1 MNRRRFLQS
10 AGFATLAAGVRSGA
24 YAPAPTGYAFGEV
37 PRGAESSVVPPQLR
51 AENILEVFLYGGVSQ
66 YESFYCVPEHGARDG
81 TGWSL
86 FLKSGDVQAALDAC
100 DVRGAL
106 TLPFAT
112 DGIGQRVSFGPF
124 AMPLRNRP
132 DVMARTR
139 VAITAHDLEPHDA
152 AIPLALGGRR
162 LGDASLAGLGAHIQR
177 YFLDRNTTYGRAP
190 FSYVLRPR
198 SPGFPTDNVNAAA
211 AIGLHPGA
219 ARPLTVQIDAAGDLG
234 EMLKRGTVGPR
245 GAAYDA
251 AIQHYIDAYGAQLAW
266 NGRGAPLRAPR
277 LAELS
282 GEASAVAN
290 AGALRDVLA
299 SSYLTPVQA
308 TACGVTHTDATTMSL
323 RLAAHLL
330 THPTAPAR
338 YVCVIDGG
346 LLMADG
352 GGGYDSHKE
361 NSHTQARNLGHTLRN
376 LMSLINEPGEHD
388 AAKLDLDKTLILLTT
403 EFGRSPDAQ
412 DGGKGRR
419 HWPYGFPVTFIGG
432 PIRAPGIFGAC
443 GPDSYATVASSP
455 QENRIAAL
463 LALGIWPFEPE
474 SYRVSDVPTASSH
487 RAAAELVKRRQLG
500 LG

>member
-1 MNRRRFLQS
+1 VPAHLQ
-10 AGFATLAAGVRSGA
+10 
-24 YAPAPTGYAFGEV
+24 
-37 PRGAESSVVPPQLR
+37 

-66 YESFYCVPEHGARDG
+66 YESFYCVPEHGAKDG

-86 FLKSGDVQAALDAC
+86 FLKSGDVQAALDSC
-100 DVRGAL
+100 DVRGPL
-106 TLPFAT
+106 TVPFAK
-112 DGIGQRVSFGPF
+112 DAIGQDVSFGPF

-152 AIPLALGGRR
+152 AIPLALAGRR
-162 LGDASLAGLGAHIQR
+162 LGDASLAGLGSHIQR
-177 YFLDRNTTYGRAP
+177 HFLDRNAIDGRAP

-198 SPGFPTDNVNAAA
+198 SPGFPTDNVNAAT
-211 AIGLHPGA
+211 AIGFHPGA
-219 ARPLTVQIDAAGDLG
+219 ARPLAVHIDAAGDLG
-234 EMLKRGTVGPR
+234 EMLKRGTVGQHGP
-245 GAAYDA
+245 AYDA
-251 AIQHYIDAYGAQLAW
+251 LMQQYISAYGSRMAW
-266 NGRGAPLRAPR
+266 RGRGTPLRTPR
-277 LAELS
+277 LTDLAA
-282 GEASAVAN
+282 EASAVAN
-290 AGALRDVLA
+290 AGSLREVLLP
-299 SSYLTPVQA
+299 SYLTPVQA
-308 TACGVTHTDATTMSL
+308 TACGVTHADATTMSL
-323 RLAAHLL
+323 RLATHLL
-330 THPTAPAR
+330 THPTSPAR

-376 LMSLINEPGEHD
+376 LMGLINEPGEHNP
-388 AAKLDLDKTLILLTT
+388 AKLDLDKTLILLTT

-432 PIRAPGIFGAC
+432 PIRTPGIFGAC
-443 GPDSYATVASSP
+443 GPESYATVASTP

-487 RAAAELVKRRQLG
+487 RAAAELVMRRQLG